1 MESRLTF
8 IGFCLFCIATIYA
21 TETIG
26 ESIQRYRMWEDY
38 ERSREQIERM
48 MPEAKTAQ
56 KKRREREKEWIASL
70 FNKYYI
76 ADWKH
81 RERFRVSRPE
91 FFLTPFITR
100 YREEVR

>member
-26 ESIQRYRMWEDY
+26 ESVQQYRMREDI
-38 ERSREQIERM
+38 ERSREQLERM
-48 MPEAKTAQ
+48 MPQ
-56 KKRREREKEWIASL
+56 VGVVDDSPDWIASI
-70 FNKYYI
+70 FNSYFI
-76 ADWKH
+76 SDWT
-81 RERFRVSRPE
+81 RAERVKASRPE

-100 YREEVR
+100 YREEAR